1 MNIQAISPHRLR
13 LRHRRSRGFTL
24 VELVIVLTI
33 IGLLAGSSI
42 YLIIGFVDEAKIKRV
57 DGDLRT
63 ISTAIAGY
71 ERNNYFRPPTQEQG
85 LMALVTK
92 PTSEPQP
99 KMWIAYLKEV
109 PLDPWGQEYQYRS
122 PAVKSTSGKYDLF
135 SLGEDGAESEDDIGN
150 WSQ

>member
-1 MNIQAISPHRLR
+1 MKIVSSSAQPLSAK
-13 LRHRRSRGFTL
+13 LRHPRGFTL

-57 DGDLRT
+57 QGDLRT
-63 ISTAIAGY
+63 VETAISGY

-85 LMALVTK
+85 LLALVQK
-92 PTSEPQP
+92 PSSEPQP
-99 KMWIAYLKEV
+99 KMWIAYLQEV
-109 PLDPWGQEYQYRS
+109 PLDPWGNEYQFRN
-122 PAVKSTSGKYDLF
+122 PATKAAGKKYDLF

-150 WSQ
+150 WQ

>member
-1 MNIQAISPHRLR
+1 MNIHAISAYRPQP
-13 LRHRRSRGFTL
+13 RHRRSRGFTL

-57 DGDLRT
+57 QGDLRT
-63 ISTAIAGY
+63 IETAIAGY

-85 LMALVTK
+85 LQALVTK

-99 KMWIAYLKEV
+99 KMWIAYMQEV
-109 PLDPWGQEYQYRS
+109 PLDPWGQEYQYRN
-122 PAVKSTSGKYDLF
+122 PATKNTAKKYDLYSF
-135 SLGEDGAESEDDIGN
+135 GEDGVESEDDIGN
-150 WSQ
+150 WQ